1 MKGEKTGGRAKGTPN
16 KVTQEVRELFNE
28 LVRENLPQLRLD
40 LATLEPYQRVNA
52 LVKLSQFILPK
63 PTEAT
68 LEITGINP
76 KDVWLS
82 LSPEEMISI
91 FDNDS
96 TGSN

>member
-1 MKGEKTGGRAKGTPN
+1 MKGEKTGGRAKGTTN
-16 KVTQEVRELFNE
+16 KVTQEVRQLFNE
-28 LVRENLPQLRLD
+28 LVRENLPQLRID

-82 LSPEEMISI
+82 LSPEERISI

>member
-1 MKGEKTGGRAKGTPN
+1 MKREKTGGRAKGTPN
-16 KVTQEVRELFNE
+16 KVTQEVRQLFNE

-63 PTEAT
+63 PTEET

-82 LSPEEMISI
+82 LSPEERISI

>member
-16 KVTQEVRELFNE
+16 KVTQEVRQLFNE

-82 LSPEEMISI
+82 LSPEERIRI
-91 FDNDS
+91 FDNDF

>member
-28 LVRENLPQLRLD
+28 LVRENLPQLRID

-82 LSPEEMISI
+82 LSPEERISI

>member
-1 MKGEKTGGRAKGTPN
+1 MKREKTGGRAKGTQN
-16 KVTQEVRELFNE
+16 KVTQEVRQLFNE

-82 LSPEEMISI
+82 LSPEERISI

>member
-1 MKGEKTGGRAKGTPN
+1 MKREKTGGRAKGTPN
-16 KVTQEVRELFNE
+16 KVTQEVRQLLNE
-28 LVRENLPQLRLD
+28 LVRENLPQLRID

-82 LSPEEMISI
+82 LSPEERISI